1 MEYSSQTVKRR
12 QNYSDGDKIG
22 ILLIE
27 GGKRKNYINFVI
39 RILLIKNCINYI
51 VIEVINGDCCINQAL
66 VIE

>member
-1 MEYSSQTVKRR
+1 MEYSSQTIKRR

-27 GGKRKNYINFVI
+27 GGKCKNYINFVI

-51 VIEVINGDCCINQAL
+51 VIEVINGD
-66 VIE
+66 